1 MSVETPVTGSYRR
14 LFGLSGFPQLAAGT
28 VLARTASQLWQ
39 IALILFVLERFHSP
53 VLAGIASFLSIAPG
67 LVVSPIAGALLDRR
81 GRVRMILLD
90 YGVAACCLVLLVVL
104 GAVHQLSPATLL
116 PIVALSSLTGPLSAS
131 GARTLFP
138 LVVPR
143 SLWDRANGVDSG
155 SQALATVLG
164 PALAGFLVALVGGE
178 GAFLVTAG
186 IYALAAL
193 VMVGVAD
200 PQTAHDV
207 AASPLLRASWEALL
221 YVLRH
226 ATLRGLMF
234 TFVTYNLAF
243 GLLAVALPVLV
254 LGRFHAG
261 ADMVGAL
268 WSVAGVAT
276 VASSVLAGRVNTEG
290 RERWMA
296 AAGLGIAAAGCAML
310 ALAAGTPLLIAAMLL
325 LGFSSGPIDVAL
337 FALRQRRLDPGWFG
351 RAFAV
356 SMGLNVSGAPI
367 GAALAGPIVERSVVF
382 ALILAMVITLLAGAI
397 PVVAIPREA

>member
-382 ALILAMVITLLAGAI
+382 AFILAMVITLLAGAI